1 MDKLADVINY
11 FKTIDLKQIIDIL
24 IAIAVIIFFYIFSS
38 SMSYIL
44 IRIFKRKKTD
54 KDRIKKMPFYKPLK
68 IFFIAL
74 GIFIATKILQI
85 QGKAMAIIELLFKI
99 TSVILLAK
107 ALADCFSIDSK
118 TMKKLQRKFMT
129 NADDNRINF
138 IYKIIRCGIYII
150 ATFIVMA
157 LLGIN
162 LNTIL
167 AGLGVGS
174 VVLTLAAQDT
184 AKNLFGGFMILMDK
198 PFVIGDWVQTPNYE
212 GIVEDISFRSTG
224 IRTFDNSLVNIP
236 NGVLSNEAVI
246 NWSKMEKR
254 KYKLDLKLPLDTPVE
269 VIQRITSKIYFM
281 LINHPSV
288 INDDTYV
295 KFDEIERDGVSIM
308 IYVFTNSVDYGSYL
322 NAKEHINKNILEI
335 LEREGVEL
343 AYPTSTV
350 LVKGFGDGPENPGNK
365 IVNNL

>member
-1 MDKLADVINY
+1 MDKLTDIMNY
-11 FKTIDLKQIIDIL
+11 FKGIELKQVIDFL

-38 SMSYIL
+38 ALSYIL

-54 KDRIKKMPFYKPLK
+54 KDRIKKMPFYAPLK
-68 IFFIAL
+68 IFFIVL
-74 GIFIATKILQI
+74 GVFIATRVLQI
-85 QGKAMAIIELLFKI
+85 SGRAMEIIILIFKI
-99 TSVILLAK
+99 ICIILLAK
-107 ALADCFSIDSK
+107 ALAGCFTSDSK
-118 TMKKLQRKFMT
+118 TMKKLQKKFMT
-129 NADDNRINF
+129 DVDDNRINF
-138 IYKIIRCGIYII
+138 VYKIIRCVIYII
-150 ATFIVMA
+150 AVLIVIA

-184 AKNLFGGFMILMDK
+184 AKNLFGGVMILIDK
-198 PFVIGDWVQTPNYE
+198 PFVLGDWIQTTNYE
-212 GIVEDISFRSTG
+212 GIVEDITFRSTF

-236 NGVLSNEAVI
+236 NGVLSNEAII

-254 KYKLDLKLPLDTPVE
+254 KYKLDLKLALDTPVE

-295 KFDEIERDGVSIM
+295 KFDEIQNDGISIM
-308 IYVFTNSVDYGSYL
+308 IYVFTNSVDYASYL
-322 NAKEHINKNILEI
+322 NAKEHINRNILEI
-335 LEREGVEL
+335 LEKEDVKL
-343 AYPTSTV
+343 SYPTTTV
-350 LVKGFGDGPENPGNK
+350 LLNDQNSNK
-365 IVNNL
+365 NKKVIKK

>member
-1 MDKLADVINY
+1 MDKLMDLVNY
-11 FKTIDLKQIIDIL
+11 FKTIDLKQVIDIL
-24 IAIAVIIFFYIFSS
+24 IAIAIIIFFYIFSS
-38 SMSYIL
+38 GLSYIL

-54 KDRIKKMPFYKPLK
+54 KERIKKMPFYKPLK
-68 IFFIAL
+68 IFFIFL
-74 GIFIATKILQI
+74 GIFIATRVLQI
-85 QGKAMAIIELLFKI
+85 QGKAMNIIELTFKI
-99 TSVILLAK
+99 ICVILFAK
-107 ALADCFSIDSK
+107 ALAGCFTTDSK
-118 TMKKLQRKFMT
+118 TMRKLQRKFMT
-129 NADDNRINF
+129 EADDNRVNF
-138 IYKIIRCGIYII
+138 IYKTIRCVIYII
-150 ATFIVMA
+150 AVLVVIA

-184 AKNLFGGFMILMDK
+184 AKNLFGGVMILVDK
-198 PFVIGDWVQTPNYE
+198 PFAIGDWIQTTNYE

-254 KYKLDLKLPLDTPVE
+254 KYKLDLKLPLDTPVD

-281 LINHPSV
+281 LINHPNV

-295 KFDEIERDGVSIM
+295 KFDEIDPDGVSIM

-335 LEREGVEL
+335 LEKEGVDL

-350 LVKGFGDGPENPGNK
+350 LVKDGNK
-365 IVNNL
+365 VKEDIKKIN

>member
-1 MDKLADVINY
+1 MDKLMDLVNY
-11 FKTIDLKQIIDIL
+11 FKTIDLKQVIDIL
-24 IAIAVIIFFYIFSS
+24 ITIAIIIFFYIFSS
-38 SMSYIL
+38 GLSYIL

-54 KDRIKKMPFYKPLK
+54 KERIKKMPFYKPLK
-68 IFFIAL
+68 IFFIVL
-74 GIFIATKILQI
+74 GVFLATRVLQI
-85 QGKAMAIIELLFKI
+85 QGKAMDIIEMVFKI
-99 TSVILLAK
+99 ICVILFAK
-107 ALADCFSIDSK
+107 ALAGCFNDDSK
-118 TMKKLQRKFMT
+118 TMRKLQKKFMT
-129 NADDNRINF
+129 EADDNRINF
-138 IYKIIRCGIYII
+138 IYKIIRCVIYII
-150 ATFIVMA
+150 AILAVIA

-167 AGLGVGS
+167 AGLGIGS
-174 VVLTLAAQDT
+174 VVITLAAQDT
-184 AKNLFGGFMILMDK
+184 AKNLFGGVMILIDK

-254 KYKLDLKLPLDTPVE
+254 KYKLDLKLPLDTPVD

-281 LINHPSV
+281 LINHPNV

-295 KFDEIERDGVSIM
+295 KFDEIDPDGVSIM

-335 LEREGVEL
+335 LEKEGVDL

-350 LVKGFGDGPENPGNK
+350 LVKDGNKIKDQGFGDVP
-365 IVNNL
+365 

>member
-1 MDKLADVINY
+1 MDKLMDVINY
-11 FKTIDLKQIIDIL
+11 FKTIDLKQVIDIL

-38 SMSYIL
+38 GLSYIL

-54 KDRIKKMPFYKPLK
+54 KERIKKMPFYKPLK
-68 IFFIAL
+68 IFFIVL
-74 GIFIATKILQI
+74 GIFLATRVLQI
-85 QGKAMAIIELLFKI
+85 QGKAMDIIELIFKI
-99 TSVILLAK
+99 ICVILFAK
-107 ALADCFSIDSK
+107 ALADCFTIDSK
-118 TMKKLQRKFMT
+118 TMRKLQRKFMT
-129 NADDNRINF
+129 DADDNRVNF
-138 IYKIIRCGIYII
+138 IYKIIRCAIYII
-150 ATFIVMA
+150 AVFAVIA

-167 AGLGVGS
+167 AGLGIGS

-184 AKNLFGGFMILMDK
+184 AKNLFGGVMILIDK
-198 PFVIGDWVQTPNYE
+198 PFVIGDWVQTTNYE
-212 GIVEDISFRSTG
+212 GIVEDITFRSTC

-295 KFDEIERDGVSIM
+295 KFDEIDPDGVSIM

-335 LEREGVEL
+335 LEKEGVDL

-350 LVKGFGDGPENPGNK
+350 LVKDGNK
-365 IVNNL
+365 EKENIKKIN

>member
-1 MDKLADVINY
+1 MDKIMEVINY
-11 FKTIDLKQIIDIL
+11 FKTIELKQVIDIL
-24 IAIAVIIFFYIFSS
+24 IAIAIVIFFYIFSS
-38 SMSYIL
+38 GLAYVV
-44 IRIFKRKKTD
+44 IRIFKRRKTD
-54 KDRIKKMPFYKPLK
+54 KNIIKKMPFYKPLK
-68 IFFIAL
+68 IFFIVF
-74 GIFIATKILQI
+74 GIYLATRILQVT
-85 QGKAMAIIELLFKI
+85 GRAMEIITLTFQI
-99 TSVILLAK
+99 ICTILVAK
-107 ALADCFSIDSK
+107 ALADCFKSK
-118 TMKKLQRKFMT
+118 STTMQKFKEKFLNNT
-129 NADDNRINF
+129 DDNRVNF
-138 IYKIIRCGIYII
+138 LYKVIRVFIYII
-150 ATFIVMA
+150 AILTIIG

-162 LNTIL
+162 LNAIL

-184 AKNLFGGFMILMDK
+184 AKNLFGGVMIIIDK
-198 PFVIGDWVQTPNYE
+198 PFIIGDWVQTTNFE
-212 GIVEDISFRSTG
+212 GIVEDITFRSTC

-236 NGVLSNEAVI
+236 NGVLSNEAII

-295 KFDEIERDGVSIM
+295 KFDEIAEDGISIM

-335 LEREGVEL
+335 LEKEGVDL
-343 AYPTSTV
+343 AYPTNTV
-350 LVKGFGDGPENPGNK
+350 IVKNSKNLK
-365 IVNNL
+365 IDDKKAIGK